1 MIRLLIAWLMVLMA
15 SNANAVTNETLYQHC
30 KDYSERG
37 FKSELMTDLACNV
50 YFTGV
55 GETSRM
61 NCWLE
66 MPTGI
71 LFNSEN
77 NNAAIQHYV
86 NEMKNKP
93 EEWKMN
99 AALYVFKSLRLI
111 NGSECPPK

>member
-15 SNANAVTNETLYQHC
+15 SNANAVTNETLYQNC
-30 KDYSERG
+30 KEYSERG
-37 FKSELMTDLACNV
+37 FRGETLGDLACTT
-50 YFTGV
+50 YFIGV

-66 MPTGI
+66 TLTGI
-71 LFNSEN
+71 PFNSEN

-86 NEMKNKP
+86 IEMKNKP